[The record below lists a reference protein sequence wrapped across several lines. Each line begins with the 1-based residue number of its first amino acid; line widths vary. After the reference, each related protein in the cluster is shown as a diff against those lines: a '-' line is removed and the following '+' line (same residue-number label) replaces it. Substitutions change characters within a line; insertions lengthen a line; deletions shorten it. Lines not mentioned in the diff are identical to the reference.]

1 MVEYTSN
8 SLTIKDS
15 NSNIIKKDFDKD
27 IKIYRNDKRIDV
39 TSLAIGDMANVYT
52 TKDKITSITIDA
64 KNVKY
69 LGATIKTIQMNSDY
83 NSIIITARD
92 GKEHSLTINNST
104 IINVRDKK
112 TNIYSL
118 KIGYEVDVYAQGGL
132 VEEIISNAEFKQTTI
147 SGNVSD
153 IDLVDKFIEVRQNDG
168 KIVRVYYDNTTKIEK
183 LSDSKT
189 IDARDIYK
197 DDTITCIG
205 IVSGGNITATRII
218 ANI

>member
-1 MVEYTSN
+1 M
-8 SLTIKDS
+8 
-15 NSNIIKKDFDKD
+15 
-27 IKIYRNDKRIDV
+27 
-39 TSLAIGDMANVYT
+39 
-52 TKDKITSITIDA
+52 
-64 KNVKY
+64 
-69 LGATIKTIQMNSDY
+69 
-83 NSIIITARD
+83 
-92 GKEHSLTINNST
+92 
-104 IINVRDKK
+104 
-112 TNIYSL
+112 
-118 KIGYEVDVYAQGGL
+118 
-132 VEEIISNAEFKQTTI
+132 
-147 SGNVSD
+147 SD